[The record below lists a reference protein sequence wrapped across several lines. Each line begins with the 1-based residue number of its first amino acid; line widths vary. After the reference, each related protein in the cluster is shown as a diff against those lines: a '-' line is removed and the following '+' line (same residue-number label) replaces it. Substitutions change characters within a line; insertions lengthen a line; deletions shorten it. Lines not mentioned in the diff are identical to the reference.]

1 MKRENCWE
9 VMACGREPGGGN
21 EGLGVCPAAV
31 SGEHDGVN
39 GGKFRGRACWLVTVT
54 FCRGGAESSFAKR
67 MLRCLDCAFL
77 KRVQDEEG
85 RDFFLIAAAPR
96 KR

>member
-1 MKRENCWE
+1 MRRENCWE
-9 VMACGREPGGGN
+9 VMACGRGPGSGGG
-21 EGLGVCPAAV
+21 GSCPAAV

-39 GGKFRGRACWLVTVT
+39 GGKFRGRACWLVTGT
-54 FCRGGAESSFAKR
+54 FCRCGAESSLAKR
-67 MLRCLDCAFL
+67 MLRCINCAFL

-85 RDFFLIAAAPR
+85 RDFFLIPSSSR